1 MIKLK
6 KISFKN
12 TSFGMKSYDLLDIST
27 GESVPS
33 YAEFL
38 HEIMANQVS
47 ENRQAQNSINAVASD
62 LKVFLEYVLNAQD
75 LLFKNKVSTETTYL
89 SEIILSYPSYLSLA
103 QNSQSKLARETAKIT
118 NRAPVKGK
126 SVARNLSTVNKFLNA
141 SAANHERNSQAN
153 TLDFIN
159 IDVASKNIHKDLLNR
174 RKLSTSER
182 IRLQKDSVIGQVI
195 RGGARYTNSIL
206 FRTPSRISSTSSKDY
221 KHFPI
226 DYIQPL
232 LDNAQTYRDR
242 ALWSLLLG
250 TGLRMS
256 EAGQILVQDIDLAKE
271 EVKIL
276 SYRHR
281 IACFEGLNDKSI
293 FNLSFKGR
301 ATEEVF
307 FIYPFKTVFFD
318 SIEKYLKFERPYG
331 AKHSYLFVTNGNR
344 SKGEPLFSSSNT
356 TQNYSFKKVQNK
368 ISCPY
373 KDGLNKRYTLHSL
386 RHFYGH
392 WLINFHR
399 TETGEK
405 LNIEDV
411 QYMMGHKE
419 RKSTE
424 HYAVINKEIAKE
436 KMRLAN
442 LVLQNKY
449 RENSKEFLTNQQN
462 NVLTTLL
469 KGVSL

>member
-1 MIKLK
+1 
-6 KISFKN
+6 
-12 TSFGMKSYDLLDIST
+12 MKSYDLLDMST

-38 HEIMANQVS
+38 HEIMGNQVG
-47 ENRQAQNSINAVASD
+47 ENRQAQNTINTVASD

-75 LLFKNKVSTETTYL
+75 FLFTNMVNTGTTYL

-103 QNSQSKLARETAKIT
+103 KNSQSKLASETAKIT
-118 NRAPVKGK
+118 NRAPISVK
-126 SVARNLSTVNKFLNA
+126 SAARNLSTVNKFLNA
-141 SAANHERNSQAN
+141 SSATHERNIQAN
-153 TLDFIN
+153 THDFIN
-159 IDVASKNIHKDLLNR
+159 IDVEPKNIHKELLNR
-174 RKLSTSER
+174 RKLNSSER
-182 IRLQKDSVIGQVI
+182 KRLQKDSVLAQVI
-195 RGGARYTNSIL
+195 QGGALYAKSRL
-206 FRTPSRISSTSSKDY
+206 FRTPSRFSATSNKDY

-232 LDNAQTYRDR
+232 LDNAPTYRDR

-256 EAGQILVQDIDLAKE
+256 EATQVLLQDIDLVKE

-301 ATEEVF
+301 ATEDVF
-307 FIYPFKTVFFD
+307 FIYPFKTVFFE
-318 SIEKYLKFERPYG
+318 SIEKYLKFERPYNS
-331 AKHSYLFVTNGNR
+331 KHNFLFVTNGNR

-356 TQNYSFKKVQNK
+356 TQNYSFKKVQLK

-405 LNIEDV
+405 FNIEDV
-411 QYMMGHKE
+411 QYMMGHTE

-442 LVLQNKY
+442 LVLQNKH
-449 RENSKEFLTNQQN
+449 RESAKEFLKNQQN
-462 NVLTTLL
+462 DVLTTLL